1 MCLVCTGERCPFEDG
16 NARACFI
23 GISASTTREQML
35 RAVSKHLL
43 PSYGA
48 IFLLNHIYCLVK
60 MRLKYKHCAM
70 GSVCKQVMEG
80 VAFALRSSCDALAGG
95 ELHDSGMCNVLL
107 IPTTV
112 ISIAGNGD
120 GNNKGVCEINQSQ
133 NIKH

>member
-1 MCLVCTGERCPFEDG
+1 
-16 NARACFI
+16 
-23 GISASTTREQML
+23 ML

-48 IFLLNHIYCLVK
+48 IFLLNHIYCLVT

-112 ISIAGNGD
+112 ISIDGNCD
-120 GNNKGVCEINQSQ
+120 GNNKGVCQIIQLQ
-133 NIKH
+133 KHKALTHDVV

>member
-1 MCLVCTGERCPFEDG
+1 MKQIDSLVKLERAGCGGLLYLPYLNGERCPFEDG

-35 RAVSKHLL
+35 RA
-43 PSYGA
+43 
-48 IFLLNHIYCLVK
+48 
-60 MRLKYKHCAM
+60 
-70 GSVCKQVMEG
+70 VMEG

-112 ISIAGNGD
+112 ISIDGNWY
-120 GNNKGVCEINQSQ
+120 GNNKGVCQIIQSQ
-133 NIKH
+133 KHKAITHDVV